1 MASSR
6 TIVLTFRRA
15 GLADAEVLSALGG
28 RTFRE
33 TFAHLYANEDLAYF
47 LDQSHSADA
56 YRRLAADELY
66 LVLLAEEGGQ
76 ALGYGVAGP
85 CGLPVADLEPRA
97 GEIKRLYVLASAQG
111 RGIGARLFER
121 LVADLERRGHD
132 PLYLS
137 VWSENL
143 GAQRLYG
150 RYGFAKCGE
159 YGFPV
164 GRQIDREFIFRRPP
178 RS

>member
-1 MASSR
+1 M
-6 TIVLTFRRA
+6 VTFRRPT
-15 GLADAEVLSALGG
+15 LADADVLSELGG
-28 RTFRE
+28 RTFTE
-33 TFAHLYANEDLAYF
+33 TFGHLYSSEDLAFF
-47 LDQSHSADA
+47 LHDSHSPDV
-56 YRRLAADELY
+56 YRRLLADERY
-66 LVLLAEEGGQ
+66 AVRLAEEDGR

-85 CGLPVADLEPRA
+85 CGLPVPDLEPRA

-111 RGIGARLFER
+111 RQIGTHLFER
-121 LVADLERRGHD
+121 LVADLEERGHD

-150 RYGFAKCGE
+150 RYGFVKCGE

-164 GRQIDREFIFRRPP
+164 GRQIDREFMFRRLP
-178 RS
+178 RSGERPAPS

>member
-1 MASSR
+1 
-6 TIVLTFRRA
+6 VLTFRRA
-15 GLADAEVLSALGG
+15 GLADVEVLSVLGG

-33 TFAHLYANEDLAYF
+33 TFAHLYASEDLACF
-47 LDQSHSADA
+47 LDQSHSPDA
-56 YRRLAADELY
+56 YRRLAADERY
-66 LVLLAEEGGQ
+66 IVLLAEEGGQ

-85 CGLPVADLEPRA
+85 CGLPVPDLEPRG

-111 RGIGARLFER
+111 RGIGTRLFER
-121 LVADLERRGHD
+121 LVADLELRGHD

-143 GAQRLYG
+143 GAQRLYR

-164 GRQIDREFIFRRPP
+164 GKQIDREFIFRRPP
-178 RS
+178 RSG